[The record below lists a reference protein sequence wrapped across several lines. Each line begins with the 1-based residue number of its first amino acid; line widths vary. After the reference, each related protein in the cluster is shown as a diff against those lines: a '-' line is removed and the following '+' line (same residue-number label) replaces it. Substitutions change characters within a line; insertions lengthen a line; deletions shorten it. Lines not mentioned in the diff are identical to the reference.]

1 MTASARAKAW
11 FTGTFAAIAILAV
24 LAAIGV
30 AIPRNGLYAIVGALA
45 LLVVGATVYQ
55 PVALPVLAMPALVIV
70 QRVGGDSTNLSFS
83 DVALFGAFWAALL
96 LGPRPW
102 SRPLRWLLW
111 LSAVYQVATLFT
123 VIANPYR
130 ANTIEWFH
138 AWLSIA
144 GALVVGWAVGRSG
157 FARTGIILYL
167 IPCFLIAVLTCGVAL
182 GQLARGDTEPVFLDW
197 PFYMHKN
204 FIGDVLGIAALV
216 LYARPPWLA
225 LPRWFTFGGFWLCVA
240 AIAGSQSRQA
250 VVGLGVAVLVV
261 ALRRGQD
268 VRHTKLVLLAVIPAG
283 ILVFQAF
290 QDQLASGNQFNSAYQ
305 RLTWFQQSLV
315 VWNQNQWF
323 GAGLR
328 WWYTDRTGFNFQP
341 PQAELEVLSSAGTI
355 GLIGFIIL
363 MVGTLVVLWRVAPQY
378 GTLAFT
384 VVLSRLVQGQLDL
397 FWVSIQTSVPF
408 VIAGVCLG
416 ALARSEAEKT
426 ARGPDEATVS
436 PALPRGQRVPV

>member
-1 MTASARAKAW
+1 MSRAARAKVW
-11 FTGTFAAIAILAV
+11 FTGAFAAIAVLAV
-24 LAAIGV
+24 LAAVGV
-30 AIPRNGLYAIVGALA
+30 AVPRNGLYAVAGAVA
-45 LLVVGATVYQ
+45 VLVTGATIYQ
-55 PVALPVLAMPALVIV
+55 PVAIPVLAMPALVVV

-83 DVALFGAFWAALL
+83 DLALFGAFWAALL

-111 LSAVYQVATLFT
+111 LSVVYQVATLFT

-130 ANTIEWFH
+130 SNTIEWFH

-144 GALVVGWAVGRSG
+144 GALVVGWAVGRAG
-157 FARTGIILYL
+157 FARVGIVLYL
-167 IPCFLIAVLTCGVAL
+167 IPCFLIALLVCGVAL
-182 GQLARGDTEPVFLDW
+182 NQLAHGDTEPVFLNW
-197 PFYMHKN
+197 PFFMHKN
-204 FIGDVLGIAALV
+204 FTGDVLGIAALV

-225 LPRWFTFGGFWLCVA
+225 LPRWFAYGGFWLCIA

-250 VVGLGVAVLVV
+250 IVGLGIAVLVI
-261 ALRRGQD
+261 ALRRGQG
-268 VRHTKLVLLAVIPAG
+268 VHHTKLVLLAVIPA
-283 ILVFQAF
+283 AF
-290 QDQLASGNQFNSAYQ
+290 FVVQVLQDQLASGNQFNSAYQ

-328 WWYTDRTGFNFQP
+328 WWYTDRTGFHFQP

-355 GLIGFIIL
+355 GLIGFVVL

-378 GTLAFT
+378 GTLAFA
-384 VVLSRLVQGQLDL
+384 VVLARLVQGQLDL

-408 VIAGVCLG
+408 VIAAVCLG
-416 ALARSEAEKT
+416 ALAR
-426 ARGPDEATVS
+426 DEAGEHAREPDRVTAPRHVGA
-436 PALPRGQRVPV
+436 PA